1 MKNEYDYLNGAEL
14 DLSGYEP
21 AELTKEERIIMKKEV
36 LNKTKKR
43 SRAKRVIAVAAAV
56 AVVFGVTQLA
66 FAGGIVE
73 RIVKTISTGHNTI
86 IETDNSGVMFALPE
100 ELSGRVFDKDG
111 KPVTELE
118 GGLNE
123 SDIELYD
130 ENGVKYDEQR
140 WIDLM
145 YETGVIDKDK
155 MRVSVSAASEGKLIP
170 DENENN
176 KVYTTL
182 DELKRFKSGLNFD
195 LLEPEYL
202 PEGYS
207 FLYAAGFANDGVV
220 SGDYAVIGYS
230 NGTDVFTVH
239 ERIINDKTK
248 YTTSYD
254 APVSE
259 CEIHGCAAAVTNSSA
274 EWEQG
279 GVSVAVLS
287 GNSGVIGDEL
297 LKVAESVK

>member
-21 AELTKEERIIMKKEV
+21 AELTKEERMIMKKEV

-43 SRAKRVIAVAAAV
+43 SRAKRVIAAIAVVAA
-56 AVVFGVTQLA
+56 VFGVTQLA
-66 FAGGIVE
+66 FAGGFVE

-86 IETDNSGVMFALPE
+86 IETDDSGVMFTLPE
-100 ELSGRVFDKDG
+100 ALSGRVFDKDG
-111 KPVTELE
+111 NPVTELE
-118 GGLNE
+118 GGLDE
-123 SDIELYD
+123 SDINLYD
-130 ENGVKYDEQR
+130 ENGVKYDAQR

-145 YETGVIDKDK
+145 CETGVIDKDK
-155 MRVSVSAASEGKLIP
+155 MRVSVSAASKGKP
-170 DENENN
+170 VPGENENI

-182 DELKRFKSGLNFD
+182 DDFERFKSGLNFD

-207 FLYAAGFANDGVV
+207 FLYAEGFANGGVV
-220 SGDYAVIGYS
+220 SGDYAVVGYS
-230 NGTDVFTVH
+230 NGADVFTVH

-259 CEIHGCAAAVTNSSA
+259 CEIHGCAAAVTDSSA
-274 EWEQG
+274 EWEEG

-287 GNSGVIGDEL
+287 GNSGVTGDEL

>member
-1 MKNEYDYLNGAEL
+1 MKNEYDYLNGTEL

-21 AELTKEERIIMKKEV
+21 AELTEEERIIMKKEV

-43 SRAKRVIAVAAAV
+43 SRVKKVIAVAAAV
-56 AVVFGVTQLA
+56 AVVAGLTQLA
-66 FAGGIVE
+66 FAGGFVE
-73 RIVKTISTGHNTI
+73 RIVKTISTGHNVI
-86 IETDNSGVMFALPE
+86 IETDSSGVMFTLPE
-100 ELSGRVFDKDG
+100 ALSGRVFDKDG

-118 GGLNE
+118 GGLDEN
-123 SDIELYD
+123 DIELYD
-130 ENGVKYDEQR
+130 ENGVKYDAQR

-145 YETGVIDKDK
+145 YETGVVDKDEV
-155 MRVSVSAASEGKLIP
+155 RVSVSAASKGGLIP
-170 DENENN
+170 DENENI
-176 KVYTTL
+176 KVCTTL
-182 DELKRFKSGLNFD
+182 DEFEKFKSGLNFE

-207 FLYAAGFANDGVV
+207 FLYVEGFAKDGVL
-220 SGDYAVIGYS
+220 SGDYAVVGYS

-259 CEIHGCAAAVTNSSA
+259 CEIHGCAAAVTDSSA
-274 EWEQG
+274 EWEEG

-287 GNSGVIGDEL
+287 GNSAVTGDEL